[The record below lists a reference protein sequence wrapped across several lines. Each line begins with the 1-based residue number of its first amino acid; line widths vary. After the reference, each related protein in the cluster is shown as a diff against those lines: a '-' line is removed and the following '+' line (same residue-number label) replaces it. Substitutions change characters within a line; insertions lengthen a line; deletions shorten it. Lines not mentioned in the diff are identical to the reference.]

1 MDKLYVI
8 SFKGGVKEYEGL
20 FNVTREV
27 TMDGD
32 TFITLDNKDEV
43 ILYEYSNSNFF
54 CNIVGDSFVFCADTK
69 ENCHMLAKRYVM
81 EKIRF
86 INKELERYQEVNK
99 YL

>member
-1 MDKLYVI
+1 MEKLYVI
-8 SFKGGVKEYEGL
+8 SFKRGVKEYEGL
-20 FNVTREV
+20 FNVTHKV

-43 ILYEYSNSNFF
+43 ILYEYRNPNFF
-54 CNIVGDSFVFCADTK
+54 YNIVGDSFVFCADTK

>member
-1 MDKLYVI
+1 MEKLYVI
-8 SFKGGVKEYEGL
+8 SFKRGVKEYEGL
-20 FNVTREV
+20 FNVTHKV

-43 ILYEYSNSNFF
+43 ILYEYSNPNFF

-69 ENCHMLAKRYVM
+69 ENCYMLAKRHII
-81 EKIRF
+81 EKIMYIKRD
-86 INKELERYQEVNK
+86 LERYQAVNK